1 MKKSLLCC
9 LCTLF
14 GLLAAAF
21 IEDKYPNS
29 NIGNWLAE
37 NNNELTRDLLYELQ
51 KDYPG
56 KSLAVTSVPILNI
69 LGQLAS
75 YSKGETFEAI
85 THTLGMKNS
94 TENRRD
100 TIFSLP
106 HHHNNH
112 DQVKRTFQMAN
123 EKTFDDSE
131 LPLRYTS
138 KLYADDEDKFCPTFK
153 KTYSKYF
160 KGQTG
165 NVDFDRPQKAAKEIN
180 EWLEEDFDQ
189 YGNTDLVDAS
199 VIKEG
204 DGFVVVGSLELE
216 LDYNTGL
223 NPTKVQT
230 IDFYLN
236 AKKKVK
242 TPALVGKA
250 IVKYAKVPEY
260 DAQFISISL
269 KGGDYTLFI
278 ILPDEVNGLYK
289 LTQKFQSWK
298 TDVFN
303 KISPYQEYKCV
314 ELHLPLG
321 YILTQ
326 GDITKALKTIQ
337 NLDILFDKKR
347 AQLSGVT
354 KNCEPGV
361 IKSFLTKTYLVDK
374 IIKENSF
381 DEVKKPNKAEEVC
394 SDKDKLITVEINRPF
409 AFSIINNVMGTT
421 PKALLIAGF
430 YYG

>member
-1 MKKSLLCC
+1 MKKSLLSC

-14 GLLAAAF
+14 GLLAAGF

-37 NNNELTRDLLYELQ
+37 NNNELTRNLFYELQ

-69 LGQLAS
+69 LGQLAL

-85 THTLGMKNS
+85 TDTLGIRNS

-100 TIFSLP
+100 TIFSL
-106 HHHNNH
+106 HHHHSNP
-112 DQVKRTFQMAN
+112 DEVKRTFQMAN

-138 KLYADDEDKFCPTFK
+138 KIYADDEDQFCPTFK

-180 EWLEEDFDQ
+180 KWLEEDFDQ
-189 YGNTDLVDAS
+189 YGNADLVDTS

-223 NPTKVQT
+223 NPTKVKT
-230 IDFYLN
+230 MDFYLN

-250 IVKYAKVPEY
+250 IVKYAKVSEY

-269 KGGDYTLFI
+269 KGGDFTLFA

-289 LTQKFQSWK
+289 LTQKFKSLK
-298 TDVFN
+298 TDVYN
-303 KISPYQEYKCV
+303 KISPYLEYKCV
-314 ELHLPLG
+314 ELQMPLG
-321 YILTQ
+321 QILTQ
-326 GDITKALKTIQ
+326 GDITEALKKIQ
-337 NLDILFDKKR
+337 DLDILFDKKR
-347 AQLSGVT
+347 AQLCGVT
-354 KNCEPGV
+354 NNCEPGV
-361 IKSFLTKTYLVDK
+361 IKSFLTETYLVDK

-381 DEVKKPNKAEEVC
+381 DEVKKPNKVEEVC
-394 SDKDKLITVEINRPF
+394 PGKDKLITVEINRPF
-409 AFSIINNVMGTT
+409 AFSVINNVLDTT
-421 PKALLIAGF
+421 PKALLIAGV